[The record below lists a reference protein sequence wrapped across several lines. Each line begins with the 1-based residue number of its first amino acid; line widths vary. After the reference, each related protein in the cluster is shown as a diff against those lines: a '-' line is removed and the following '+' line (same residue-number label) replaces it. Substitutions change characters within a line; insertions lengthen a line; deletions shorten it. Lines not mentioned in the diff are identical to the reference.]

1 MIKNMTN
8 ICTNHAIHLAL
19 LTGSMACAATP
30 LHAADRLTAGRYE
43 FTATTNG
50 NIRTSTQCFTADDA
64 KAVNADA
71 KAGRDYAEKA
81 AKGACTI
88 TTYDVTGDTV
98 SYTMACGESVTTT
111 SATYHGDSFESD
123 ATTTVGKTTA
133 RATHTTGKRAGIC
146 K

>member
-1 MIKNMTN
+1 MLTHMINT
-8 ICTNHAIHLAL
+8 CSRRVIHLTL
-19 LTGSMACAATP
+19 LTGFMASAAPP
-30 LHAADRLTAGRYE
+30 LHAADRLTAGEYE

-50 NIRTSTQCFTADDA
+50 NTRTSTHCFTADDA

-71 KAGRDYAEKA
+71 KAGRDFAERA

-88 TTYDVTGDTV
+88 TTYDVTGETV

-111 SATYHGDSFESD
+111 SVTYHGDSFESD
-123 ATTTVGKTTA
+123 TTTIVGKSTA
-133 RATHTTGKRAGIC
+133 RAMHTTGKRVGIC

>member
-1 MIKNMTN
+1 MANAPARR
-8 ICTNHAIHLAL
+8 AIHLAL
-19 LTGSMACAATP
+19 LIGMMASATSP
-30 LHAADRLTAGRYE
+30 LRAADRLTAGQYE

-50 NIRTSTQCFTADDA
+50 KTRTSMQCFTADDA

-71 KAGRDYAEKA
+71 KAGREYAEKA

-88 TTYDVTGDTV
+88 GTYDVTGDTV

-111 SATYHGDSFESD
+111 SATYHGDRFEGD
-123 ATTTVGKTTA
+123 TTTAVGTSIL
-133 RATHTTGKRAGIC
+133 RAVHTQGKRVGIC